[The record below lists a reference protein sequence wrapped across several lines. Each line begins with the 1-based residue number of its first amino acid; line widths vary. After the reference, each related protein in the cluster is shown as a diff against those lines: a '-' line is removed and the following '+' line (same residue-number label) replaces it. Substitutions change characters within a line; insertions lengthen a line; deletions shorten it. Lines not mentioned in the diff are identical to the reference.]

1 MKGNSQV
8 IPLSYRKYK
17 DNIHS
22 NTMEVEEMKEDEF
35 RGLLSDVSKWYDE
48 REGSINMLKV
58 LYTDH
63 VSRAELCKAC
73 KTRDLLELLVSSGDT
88 DSTDMSLI
96 YDTINATK
104 QFGLEKEL
112 KKRIPSFPN
121 VKEIKISKFKI
132 HRQRLINLGK
142 KLDKDDIEKISAHYI
157 TPVKKYTDSW
167 SLIIDLE
174 KQRIIC
180 ADKMESFIKQLME
193 FELHLAVE
201 ALKEAK
207 PFPAEK
213 RKRNLCKRDLP
224 TDDCKT
230 PKIRTPSETEQ
241 REMKEKPSKNQE
253 SKVKKNVAD
262 SSNEGTLCSNEAT
275 KTQDA
280 VTEPPTK
287 KKDEKP
293 SKRKVSDSS
302 NEGTLCSNEATKTQD
317 AVTEPPTKKKEERL
331 CSNEATKT
339 QDAATKSPT
348 KKKKEKPSK
357 KRESKVKKKVRDS
370 SNKEKPSKKRE
381 SKVKKKVGDSSNKM
395 FQKGGSPLY
404 DTKQQRSMGCE
415 NEGLPEKLR
424 KMDPS
429 EMFMH
434 FIQL

>member
-287 KKDEKP
+287 KK
-293 SKRKVSDSS
+293 
-302 NEGTLCSNEATKTQD
+302 
-317 AVTEPPTKKKEERL
+317 EERL

>member
-287 KKDEKP
+287 KK
-293 SKRKVSDSS
+293 
-302 NEGTLCSNEATKTQD
+302 EGTLCSNEATKTQD
-317 AVTEPPTKKKEERL
+317 AVTEPPTKKK
-331 CSNEATKT
+331 
-339 QDAATKSPT
+339 
-348 KKKKEKPSK
+348 
-357 KRESKVKKKVRDS
+357 
-370 SNKEKPSKKRE
+370 KEKPSKKRE

>member
-287 KKDEKP
+287 KK
-293 SKRKVSDSS
+293 
-302 NEGTLCSNEATKTQD
+302 EGTLCSNEATKTQD

>member
-287 KKDEKP
+287 KKKEKPSKKRESKVKKNVADSSNDEKP

-317 AVTEPPTKKKEERL
+317 AVTEPPTKKK
-331 CSNEATKT
+331 
-339 QDAATKSPT
+339 
-348 KKKKEKPSK
+348 
-357 KRESKVKKKVRDS
+357 
-370 SNKEKPSKKRE
+370 KEKPSKKRE

>member
-287 KKDEKP
+287 KKKEKPSKKRESKVKKNVADSSNDEKP

-317 AVTEPPTKKKEERL
+317 AVTEPPTKKK
-331 CSNEATKT
+331 
-339 QDAATKSPT
+339 
-348 KKKKEKPSK
+348 
-357 KRESKVKKKVRDS
+357 
-370 SNKEKPSKKRE
+370 
-381 SKVKKKVGDSSNKM
+381 KM

>member
-287 KKDEKP
+287 KK
-293 SKRKVSDSS
+293 
-302 NEGTLCSNEATKTQD
+302 EGTLCSNEATKTQD
-317 AVTEPPTKKKEERL
+317 AVTEP
-331 CSNEATKT
+331 
-339 QDAATKSPT
+339 PT